1 MDNNQI
7 QTTAAQLADAVS
19 QQQMALSEKVG
30 AIKATGFFKKVS
42 TVTEIKMLAE
52 IKESKEYKGLS
63 VLDYEGNWQHVTTW
77 EQFCKSLGHSR
88 EKVDQDILNIN
99 TFGEDFLETSQRMGV
114 GYRDLRK
121 LRKLPEAEREVIIN
135 GESVQAEDKDSLID
149 LIEEM
154 SAKNL
159 KTKQAMQKQIDD
171 LSADAKAK
179 DTVLSTK
186 NKKID
191 ELDAQ
196 LSLRKQPDQKHEL
209 EKQLEAHIS
218 SELAQSV
225 TSILTAIS
233 QFNASILTL
242 REQAESD
249 VPHLSAKIDSDVSYA
264 YGRIA
269 ELAATDGIEIDLAQ
283 MVTPDWMIDT
293 PSIDIPAAAP
303 QPTNDPAQEAATFQ
317 AWREEQG
324 YISDDDFELR
334 GQTPDQ
340 LNN

>member
-159 KTKQAMQKQIDD
+159 KTKQTMQQQIDA

-179 DTVLSTK
+179 DNVLSTK

-283 MVTPDWMIDT
+283 MVTPDWMTADV
-293 PSIDIPAAAP
+293 
-303 QPTNDPAQEAATFQ
+303 
-317 AWREEQG
+317 
-324 YISDDDFELR
+324 DDFALQ
-334 GQTPDQ
+334 GQTPDE
-340 LNN
+340 LND

>member
-121 LRKLPEAEREVIIN
+121 LRKLPDAEREVIIN

-159 KTKQAMQKQIDD
+159 KTKQTMQQQIDA

-179 DTVLSTK
+179 DNVLSTK

-191 ELDAQ
+191 ELDAK
-196 LSLRKQPDQKHEL
+196 LSLRRQPDQQHSISRE
-209 EKQLEAHIS
+209 LEAHIS
-218 SELAQSV
+218 GELAQSV
-225 TSILTAIS
+225 TSVLTAIS
-233 QFNASILTL
+233 QFNAAILTL
-242 REQAESD
+242 REQAD
-249 VPHLSAKIDSDVSYA
+249 TDAPHLMTKIDSDVSYA

-283 MVTPDWMIDT
+283 MVTPDWMMD
-293 PSIDIPAAAP
+293 DIEPIEKSSDA
-303 QPTNDPAQEAATFQ
+303 ERFQ
-317 AWREEQG
+317 SWKAEQG
-324 YISDDDFELR
+324 YVSDDDDFALQ
-334 GQTPDQ
+334 GQTPDE
-340 LNN
+340 LNNQTLIILKK

>member
-42 TVTEIKMLAE
+42 TVTEIKLIAE
-52 IKESKEYKGLS
+52 IKETKQYKGLQLIDHQGKS
-63 VLDYEGNWQHVTTW
+63 VTCNTFQD
-77 EQFCKSLGHSR
+77 FCNSLGFSY
-88 EKVDQDILNIN
+88 EKVNQDIQNLSA
-99 TFGEDFLETSQRMGV
+99 FGEDFLETSQRMGV

-159 KTKQAMQKQIDD
+159 KTKQTMQQQIDA

-179 DTVLSTK
+179 DNVLSTK

-191 ELDAQ
+191 ELDAK
-196 LSLRKQPDQKHEL
+196 LSLRRQPDQQHEL
-209 EKQLEAHIS
+209 AKQLEAHIS
-218 SELAQSV
+218 GELAQSV

-233 QFNASILTL
+233 QFNASIITL
-242 REQAESD
+242 REQAD
-249 VPHLSAKIDSDVSYA
+249 TDAPHLSAKIDSDVSFA

-269 ELAATDGIEIDLAQ
+269 ELATADGIDINLAE
-283 MVTPDWMIDT
+283 MVTPDWMTD
-293 PSIDIPAAAP
+293 DIEPIEKSSDA
-303 QPTNDPAQEAATFQ
+303 ERFQ
-317 AWREEQG
+317 SWKAEQG
-324 YISDDDFELR
+324 YVSDDDDFELQ
-334 GQTPDQ
+334 GQTPDE
-340 LNN
+340 LDD

>member
-121 LRKLPEAEREVIIN
+121 LRKLPDAEREVIIN

-159 KTKQAMQKQIDD
+159 KTKQTMQQQIDA

-179 DTVLSTK
+179 DNVLSTK

-283 MVTPDWMIDT
+283 MVTPDWMTADV
-293 PSIDIPAAAP
+293 
-303 QPTNDPAQEAATFQ
+303 
-317 AWREEQG
+317 
-324 YISDDDFELR
+324 DDFALQ
-334 GQTPDQ
+334 GQTPDE

>member
-121 LRKLPEAEREVIIN
+121 LRKLPDAEREVIIN

-283 MVTPDWMIDT
+283 MVTPDWMTADV
-293 PSIDIPAAAP
+293 
-303 QPTNDPAQEAATFQ
+303 
-317 AWREEQG
+317 
-324 YISDDDFELR
+324 DDFALQ
-334 GQTPDQ
+334 GQTPDE
-340 LNN
+340 LND

>member
-1 MDNNQI
+1 MKDLNQNDLAKLQNTI
-7 QTTAAQLADAVS
+7 SEDQLI
-19 QQQMALSEKVG
+19 LSEQVG
-30 AIKATGFFKKVS
+30 ALKAFEFTQKLL
-42 TVTEIKMLAE
+42 TVITINILSE
-52 IKESKEYKGLS
+52 IKETKRYKGLQLIGQDGKLLTVS
-63 VLDYEGNWQHVTTW
+63 SWDD
-77 EQFCKSLGHSR
+77 FCQSLGHSR
-88 EKVDQDILNIN
+88 QKIDLDIQNLSA
-99 TFGEDFLETSQRMGV
+99 FGEDFLETSQRMGV

-159 KTKQAMQKQIDD
+159 KTKQTMQQQIDA

-179 DTVLSTK
+179 DNVLSTK

-191 ELDAQ
+191 ELDAK
-196 LSLRKQPDQKHEL
+196 LSLRRQPDQQHSISRE
-209 EKQLEAHIS
+209 LEAHIS
-218 SELAQSV
+218 GELAQSV
-225 TSILTAIS
+225 TSVLTAIS
-233 QFNASILTL
+233 QFNAAILTL
-242 REQAESD
+242 REQAD
-249 VPHLSAKIDSDVSYA
+249 TDAPHLMTKIDSDVSYA

-303 QPTNDPAQEAATFQ
+303 QPISDPAQEAATFQ

>member
-1 MDNNQI
+1 MKDLNQNDLAKLQNTI
-7 QTTAAQLADAVS
+7 SEDQLI
-19 QQQMALSEKVG
+19 LSEQVG
-30 AIKATGFFKKVS
+30 ALKAFEFTQKLLTVS
-42 TVTEIKMLAE
+42 TIKMLSE
-52 IKESKEYKGLS
+52 IKETKRYKGLQLIGQDGKLLTVS
-63 VLDYEGNWQHVTTW
+63 SWDD
-77 EQFCKSLGHSR
+77 FCQSLGHSR
-88 EKVDQDILNIN
+88 QKIDLDIQNLSA
-99 TFGEDFLETSQRMGV
+99 FGEDFLETSQRMGV

-303 QPTNDPAQEAATFQ
+303 QPISDPAQEAATFQ

>member
-1 MDNNQI
+1 MKDLNQNDLAKLQNTI
-7 QTTAAQLADAVS
+7 SEDQLI
-19 QQQMALSEKVG
+19 LSEQVG
-30 AIKATGFFKKVS
+30 ALKAFEFTQKLLTVS
-42 TVTEIKMLAE
+42 TIKMLSE
-52 IKESKEYKGLS
+52 IKETKRYKGLQLIGQDGKLLTVS
-63 VLDYEGNWQHVTTW
+63 SWDD
-77 EQFCKSLGHSR
+77 FCQSLGHSR
-88 EKVDQDILNIN
+88 QKIDLDIQNLSA
-99 TFGEDFLETSQRMGV
+99 FGEDFLETSQRMGV

-196 LSLRKQPDQKHEL
+196 LSLRKQPDQQHTVSRE
-209 EKQLEAHIS
+209 LEAHIS

-225 TSILTAIS
+225 TSLLTAIS

-242 REQAESD
+242 REQAD
-249 VPHLSAKIDSDVSYA
+249 TDAPHLSAKIDSDVSYT

-269 ELAATDGIEIDLAQ
+269 ELAATDGIDIDLAQ
-283 MVTPDWMIDT
+283 MVTPDWMTADV
-293 PSIDIPAAAP
+293 
-303 QPTNDPAQEAATFQ
+303 
-317 AWREEQG
+317 
-324 YISDDDFELR
+324 DDFALQ
-334 GQTPDQ
+334 GQTPDE
-340 LNN
+340 LND

>member
-30 AIKATGFFKKVS
+30 AIKATNFIKKLV
-42 TVTEIKMLAE
+42 TVTEIKMLSE
-52 IKESKEYKGLS
+52 LKETKEYKGLQIIDTDGK
-63 VLDYEGNWQHVTTW
+63 LVTVTSW
-77 EQFCKSLGHSR
+77 EDFCKSIGQSR
-88 EKVDQDILNIN
+88 EHLDENIRN
-99 TFGEDFLETSQRMGV
+99 LSAFGEDFLETSQRMGV

-121 LRKLPEAEREVIIN
+121 LRKLPDAEREVIIN

-196 LSLRKQPDQKHEL
+196 LSLRKQPDQQHTVSRE
-209 EKQLEAHIS
+209 LEAHIS

-225 TSILTAIS
+225 TSLLTAIS

-242 REQAESD
+242 REQAD
-249 VPHLSAKIDSDVSYA
+249 TDAPHLSAKIDSDVSYT

-269 ELAATDGIEIDLAQ
+269 ELATADGIDINLAE
-283 MVTPDWMIDT
+283 MITPDWMTD
-293 PSIDIPAAAP
+293 DIEPIEKSSDA
-303 QPTNDPAQEAATFQ
+303 ERFQ
-317 AWREEQG
+317 SWKAEQG
-324 YISDDDFELR
+324 YVSDDDDFELQ
-334 GQTPDQ
+334 GQTPDE
-340 LNN
+340 LDD

>member
-121 LRKLPEAEREVIIN
+121 LRKLPDAEREVIIN

-191 ELDAQ
+191 ELDAK
-196 LSLRKQPDQKHEL
+196 LSLRRQPDQQHSISRE
-209 EKQLEAHIS
+209 LEAHIS

-249 VPHLSAKIDSDVSYA
+249 VPHLMTKIDSDVSYA

-283 MVTPDWMIDT
+283 MVTPDWMTADV
-293 PSIDIPAAAP
+293 
-303 QPTNDPAQEAATFQ
+303 
-317 AWREEQG
+317 
-324 YISDDDFELR
+324 DDFALQ
-334 GQTPDQ
+334 GQTPDE

>member
-30 AIKATGFFKKVS
+30 ALKAFEFTKKLLTVS
-42 TVTEIKMLAE
+42 TIKMLAE
-52 IKESKEYKGLS
+52 IKETKEYKGLQVFDTNGKLLTVS
-63 VLDYEGNWQHVTTW
+63 TWTEFCQAIDKSHQHID
-77 EQFCKSLGHSR
+77 EEIRNLSA
-88 EKVDQDILNIN
+88 
-99 TFGEDFLETSQRMGV
+99 FGEDFLESSQRMGV

-159 KTKQAMQKQIDD
+159 KTKQTMQQQIDA

-179 DTVLSTK
+179 DNVLSTK

-283 MVTPDWMIDT
+283 MVTPDWMTADV
-293 PSIDIPAAAP
+293 
-303 QPTNDPAQEAATFQ
+303 
-317 AWREEQG
+317 
-324 YISDDDFELR
+324 DDFALQ
-334 GQTPDQ
+334 GQTPDE

>member
-121 LRKLPEAEREVIIN
+121 LRKLPDAEREVIIN

-283 MVTPDWMIDT
+283 MVTPDWMTADV
-293 PSIDIPAAAP
+293 
-303 QPTNDPAQEAATFQ
+303 
-317 AWREEQG
+317 
-324 YISDDDFELR
+324 DDFALQ
-334 GQTPDQ
+334 GQTPDE